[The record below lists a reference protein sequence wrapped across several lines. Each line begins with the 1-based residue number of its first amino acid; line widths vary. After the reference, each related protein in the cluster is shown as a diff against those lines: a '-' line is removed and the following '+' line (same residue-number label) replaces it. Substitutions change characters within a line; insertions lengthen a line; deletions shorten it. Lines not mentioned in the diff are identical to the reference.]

1 MKEEQSAHQ
10 VPMIS
15 RENQH
20 GLGAIGYHPSRPRL
34 SHDRILQYYA
44 AFEIRF
50 QMLIL
55 ANTNFLQTNQ
65 GQSALKELST
75 SAQYNLRSY
84 RLKESDGK
92 GPPAPVQRCG
102 VSDNA
107 LGKLTGE
114 GIAPTIYLCTCTEY
128 P

>member
-34 SHDRILQYYA
+34 
-44 AFEIRF
+44 